1 MSGLLSNY
9 VNTNCESSLCYVTTD
24 ISTVCSIQS
33 ISSLCIVT
41 VVLVCV
47 NSGLLLCN
55 VGNFGGATVKF
66 NSLHYY
72 QENGSIARQEDVVKF
87 GIRGLLEA
95 KGIVI
100 RKTVKKGVFHDF
112 QLC

>member
-1 MSGLLSNY
+1 MSIIVY
-9 VNTNCESSLCYVTTD
+9 CYVMLETLW
-24 ISTVCSIQS
+24 C
-33 ISSLCIVT
+33 
-41 VVLVCV
+41 
-47 NSGLLLCN
+47 NSEVQQL
-55 VGNFGGATVKF
+55 F
-66 NSLHYY
+66 Y
-72 QENGSIARQEDVVKF
+72 QENSIIARQEDVLKF

>member
-1 MSGLLSNY
+1 M
-9 VNTNCESSLCYVTTD
+9 TA
-24 ISTVCSIQS
+24 
-33 ISSLCIVT
+33 T

-47 NSGLLLCN
+47 NGRLLLCN

-72 QENGSIARQEDVVKF
+72 QENGSIARQEDVVNF

-112 QLC
+112 QFFNAVCSLVHFDIFHSF